1 MTRKSIAT
9 AVVFAA
15 LAVGLTACSS
25 DSEPPAAS
33 SATTTTTTAPASPFD
48 ADDFIGDKQRFYA
61 RQIIDTVEQ
70 RGGTPNQVL
79 AALVAGK
86 AEADWMAG
94 GGNKFDIYGWEH
106 RLQYGASD
114 GNTATP
120 AATNNFMD
128 VAATVTVD
136 DNDPVTYALA
146 VQRADPRGYDEKKHF
161 YRKGETAAGE
171 YAAALPAAKV
181 AYAELRDSQ

>member
-9 AVVFAA
+9 AVAFAA
-15 LAVGLTACSS
+15 LAVGLTACGSA
-25 DSEPPAAS
+25 SEPPTPS
-33 SATTTTTTAPASPFD
+33 VSATTTTAPASPFD

-61 RQIIDTVEQ
+61 KQIIDTVEQ

-114 GNTATP
+114 SNTATP

-128 VAATVTVD
+128 VAATVPVD
-136 DNDPVTYALA
+136 DNDPVAYALA

-161 YRKGETAAGE
+161 RYKKGATAAGE
-171 YAAALPAAKV
+171 YATALPAAKI
-181 AYAELRDSQ
+181 AYAELRSSQ